1 MIHELEIKSLINP
14 VIESLKCDLIQIQIF
29 DEKVKRLQIMVE
41 RLDGANLT
49 VEDCSIIS
57 KEVSIILDVDDP
69 IGEHYLLEVSSPG
82 IDRPLVK
89 LEDFVK
95 NAGFDVRVDMN
106 SLFNGQ
112 KRFKGRLIGVE
123 GANISIKAREQI
135 YMLPFN
141 EIQKAKLLLT
151 QELLDVMAHN

>member
-1 MIHELEIKSLINP
+1 MIHETEIKSLINP

-82 IDRPLVK
+82 IDRPLIK

-95 NAGFDVRVDMN
+95 YAGFDARVDMN
-106 SLFNGQ
+106 SLFDGQ
-112 KRFKGRLIGVE
+112 IE
-123 GANISIKAREQI
+123 S
-135 YMLPFN
+135 
-141 EIQKAKLLLT
+141 
-151 QELLDVMAHN
+151 